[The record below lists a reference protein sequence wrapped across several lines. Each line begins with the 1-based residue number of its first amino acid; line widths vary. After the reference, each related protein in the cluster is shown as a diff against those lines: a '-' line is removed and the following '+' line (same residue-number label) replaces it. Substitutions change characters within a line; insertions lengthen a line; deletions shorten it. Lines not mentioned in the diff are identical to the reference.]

1 MAIENQTPTGSE
13 HVQQEWS
20 INREALGRGY
30 DGWVEE
36 AKQMY
41 PDNNDDSKE
50 LRQNLLSFIDATQS
64 ENFIKLSSPQ
74 QVDNILA
81 ACWGIK
87 NGMPQDKIREIIRD
101 ADGGV
106 STSSAYYL
114 ADILGM
120 SPDEKTQ
127 WMREMTGQ
135 WDSQP
140 SLDGQN
146 N

>member
-1 MAIENQTPTGSE
+1 
-13 HVQQEWS
+13 
-20 INREALGRGY
+20 
-30 DGWVEE
+30 
-36 AKQMY
+36 
-41 PDNNDDSKE
+41 
-50 LRQNLLSFIDATQS
+50 
-64 ENFIKLSSPQ
+64 
-74 QVDNILA
+74 
-81 ACWGIK
+81 
-87 NGMPQDKIREIIRD
+87 MPQDKIREIIRD